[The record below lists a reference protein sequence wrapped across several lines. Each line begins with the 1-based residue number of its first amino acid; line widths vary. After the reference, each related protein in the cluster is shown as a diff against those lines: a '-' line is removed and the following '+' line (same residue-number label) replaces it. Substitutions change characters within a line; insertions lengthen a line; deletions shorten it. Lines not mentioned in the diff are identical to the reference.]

1 MSVKTDL
8 RGGPGHLRRALTYLL
23 PYRGRVAA
31 ILALSL
37 VGTALGLALPYFSK
51 LLVDEALVGRDL
63 GALLRIVGLFVGVTL
78 LAFGVN
84 ATSGLLYTRVSAAV
98 LFDMRLD
105 VYRHLQ
111 RLSPRFWARTQLG
124 DVVSRV
130 NNDIGEIQRIAADA
144 VLGWI
149 GHVLFLVG
157 AVVAMAWLDWRLL
170 LASLAVLPAAVWAL
184 VRYRARLEGSV
195 AAMRD
200 RSAAVGSFLIETL
213 QGMRL
218 VVGANAQEREAV
230 RFRAR
235 NDEFVVT
242 LMRMQKL
249 RYLAGG
255 LPGLLLSLGT
265 ALVFVYGGMRVI
277 GGAMTLGTLVAFMA
291 YQMRLLGPVQGLMG
305 LYSGLA
311 TARVSLARVHQLMDV
326 QPEVVEAERAV
337 ALPAARG
344 ELAVEGVSFGFGRGE
359 PTLVD
364 VSFTLRPGE
373 TVALVGASGSG
384 KSTVADLVVRQLDP
398 DAGCL
403 RLDGHDLRTLRLAD
417 LRRHVVVVEQEPF
430 LLHASLAENVRY
442 ARPGASD
449 AAVTQAIDA
458 AGLALV
464 VASWPEG
471 AATVVGERGRALSGG
486 ERQRVALARA
496 LLADP
501 AVLVLDEATAFLDPG
516 TEARVVRGWETAMRG
531 RAVLMITHRLD
542 VARRAD
548 RVVVLEEGRV
558 ADEGPADELV
568 ARGGPFERVFDRPS
582 PALA

>member
-1 MSVKTDL
+1 MSAPSDADA
-8 RGGPGHLRRALTYLL
+8 RRGHLRRALAYLV
-23 PYRGRVAA
+23 PYRGSLAA
-31 ILALSL
+31 IVGLSL
-37 VGTALGLALPYFSK
+37 IGTGLALAVPYLSK
-51 LLVDEALVGRDL
+51 LLIDEALVGRDTA
-63 GALLRIVGLFVGVTL
+63 ALLRIVGMFVALTFL
-78 LAFGVN
+78 TFGLNV
-84 ATSGLLYTRVSAAV
+84 ASGLLYTRVSAAV

-105 VYRHLQ
+105 LYRHLQ
-111 RLSPRFWARTQLG
+111 RLSPRFWARTPLG

-170 LASLAVLPAAVWAL
+170 LASLVVLPPALWAL
-184 VRYRARLEGSV
+184 VRYRDRLEGSV
-195 AAMRD
+195 RAMRE

-218 VVGANAQEREAV
+218 VTGANAQEREAA
-230 RFRAR
+230 RFRAH
-235 NDEFVVT
+235 NDAFVGS
-242 LMRMQKL
+242 LMLMQRL

-255 LPGLLLSLGT
+255 LPGLLLSMGT
-265 ALVFVYGGMRVI
+265 AIVFVYGGLRVI

-291 YQMRLLGPVQGLMG
+291 YQMRLLGPVQGMMG

-311 TARVSLARVHQLMDV
+311 TARVSLARVHELMAV
-326 QPEVVEAERAV
+326 PPEVVEPEAPV
-337 ALPAARG
+337 ALPTARG
-344 ELAVEGVSFGFGRGE
+344 ELALERVSFGFGRGE
-359 PTLVD
+359 PTLLD
-364 VSFTLRPGE
+364 VSFIVGAGE

-384 KSTVADLVVRQLDP
+384 KSTIADLLVRQLDP
-398 DAGCL
+398 ETGTL
-403 RLDGHDLRTLRLAD
+403 RLDGHDVRTLALAD
-417 LRRHVVVVEQEPF
+417 LRRHVAVVEQEPF

-442 ARPGASD
+442 ARPDASD
-449 AAVTQAIDA
+449 AAVGEAIDA
-458 AGLALV
+458 AGLGELV
-464 VASWPEG
+464 GSWPLG

-501 AVLVLDEATAFLDPG
+501 AVLVLDEATAFLDSA
-516 TEARVVRGWETAMRG
+516 TEARVIEGWEAVRRG
-531 RAVLMITHRLD
+531 RTIVLISHRLD

-548 RVVVLEEGRV
+548 RVVVLRDGRVVEEGT
-558 ADEGPADELV
+558 PDELI
-568 ARGGPFERVFDRPS
+568 ARGGPFDDLFTAHA